1 MKRIFRKLSLLWQ
14 DSNTG
19 RSDGLAE
26 PSEARFRFWALL
38 ILMLVGPPLVLG
50 IYFGAMFPGL
60 TNPDALDF
68 AQIGRNLSSGRGF
81 STFILRPLALVHGA
95 DPLAQPDLTHGPLFP
110 FLLSLAF
117 GVLGAKDGVVAA
129 VSGLFYLLTIP
140 VIYLLGAR
148 IFNRSVALVVALIF
162 TFNALMLEYA
172 VLGLHITLYI
182 FLASSLL
189 LVMFTLCGAVR
200 AGSPERAAGLPRGKV
215 LLAGALTA
223 LLYLTDPVF
232 FWLLPVIFGSVL
244 WLAPTRRAAA
254 GIWFLLPVGLLAG
267 PWMIRN
273 GLLTG
278 NPVFGL
284 RGTELWMHTK
294 GVYPGFQ
301 AYRRAAE
308 EVVPSIGLL
317 TAVVQKLMLGAGQ
330 IIQAFPQVT
339 ASWVLAF
346 LLPSLLF
353 RFSDPATAA
362 LRRIMMLCFAGIF
375 AGTVAFGIQMPL
387 FTALIPTMLVFAVAY
402 LLYLMDQAKMS
413 RASSS
418 LATALIVIA
427 VSFPLLSDVT
437 LQDKRLPLPE
447 SAMAYTM
454 GETTR
459 PNEVSF
465 SDQPWI
471 PAWFANRPSIWIPE
485 SDNRVAKLRER
496 FSTARWLFLTD
507 SVRNFSPSWRLIYDD
522 FRNWNLSY
530 AIASESKQNTPQL
543 LRISDER
550 LKAPLFRALAGF
562 VSIPPADTAKAVQPG
577 GLPAVLAASP
587 DTESAPTR
595 VGLGKQ
601 RVDLARSAPAQ

>member
-1 MKRIFRKLSLLWQ
+1 MKRIYRKLSLLWQ
-14 DSNTG
+14 DSNSG

-26 PSEARFRFWALL
+26 PSERRFRFWALL
-38 ILMLVGPPLVLG
+38 ILMIVGPPLVLA
-50 IYFGAMFPGL
+50 IYFGIMFPGL
-60 TNPDALDF
+60 TNADALDF

-81 STFILRPLALVHGA
+81 STSILRPLALSHGG
-95 DPLAQPDLTHGPLFP
+95 DPLAQPDMTHGPLFP
-110 FLLSLAF
+110 FLLALAF
-117 GVLGAKDGVVAA
+117 GALGAKDGVVAA

-148 IFNRSVALVVALIF
+148 IFSRSVALVVALIF

-189 LVMFTLCGAVR
+189 LVMFGLCGALR
-200 AGSPERAAGLPRGKV
+200 IGSPESTAGLPRGKV

-244 WLAPTRRAAA
+244 WLARTRRASA
-254 GIWFLLPVGLLAG
+254 GFWFLLPVGLLAG

-308 EVVPSIGLL
+308 EVVPSVSLL
-317 TAVVQKLMLGAGQ
+317 TAVVQKLLLGAGQ

-353 RFSDPATAA
+353 RFSDPAAAA

-375 AGTVAFGIQMPL
+375 IGTVAFGIQMPL
-387 FTALIPTMLVFAVAY
+387 FTALIPTMLVFAVGY

-413 RASSS
+413 RASSA

-427 VSFPLLSDVT
+427 VSFPLLSDMT
-437 LQDKRLPLPE
+437 LQDKRLPLAE
-447 SAMAYTM
+447 AAMAETM

-485 SDNRVAKLRER
+485 SDERIAKLRGQ
-496 FSTARWLFLTD
+496 FNTARWLFLTD

-530 AIASESKQNTPQL
+530 AIAAESKQNPPQL
-543 LRISDER
+543 LRITDER

-562 VSIPPADTAKAVQPG
+562 VSIPPPDTAKAVKPG
-577 GLPAVLAASP
+577 GLPAVMANYLDMGNKA
-587 DTESAPTR
+587 TR
-595 VGLGKQ
+595 VGLNKQ
-601 RVDLARSAPAQ
+601 ATDPDLPIK